1 MYQITAC
8 YAVLLK
14 YKFSDTCIKILTV
27 MESCFL
33 QHEYG
38 TLQAKGLGLSVV
50 QL

>member
-14 YKFSDTCIKILTV
+14 YKLSIKFIKILTV

-38 TLQAKGLGLSVV
+38 TLQARGLGLSVV